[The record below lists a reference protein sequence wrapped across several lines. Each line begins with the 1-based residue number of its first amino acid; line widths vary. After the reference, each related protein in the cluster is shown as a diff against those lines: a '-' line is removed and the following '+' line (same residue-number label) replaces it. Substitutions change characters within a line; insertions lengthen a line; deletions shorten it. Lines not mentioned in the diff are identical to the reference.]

1 MDMRNARKAARQRR
15 AGQEK
20 INLKSSV
27 QESGAGGARGWKM
40 VKSETGRQVVSQK
53 IFLAGI
59 RLGNEKAGI

>member
-1 MDMRNARKAARQRR
+1 MQNTRKTARQGR

-40 VKSETGRQVVSQK
+40 VKSETGRQVVSPK
-53 IFLAGI
+53 LFLAGI
-59 RLGNEKAGI
+59 SSGNKKAGI